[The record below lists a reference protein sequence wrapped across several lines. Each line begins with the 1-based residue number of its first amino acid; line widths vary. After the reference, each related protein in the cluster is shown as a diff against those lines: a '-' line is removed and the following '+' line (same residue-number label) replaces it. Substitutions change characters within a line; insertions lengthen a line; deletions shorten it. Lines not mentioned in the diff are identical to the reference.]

1 MTTRLLALIALS
13 ALLALAG
20 FTWAGGGPRE
30 QPSATAKASFY
41 VSPEGNDSWS
51 GRLEKPNPAHS
62 DGPFRSV
69 ARARDAVRQLKG
81 HGTGPLTVVMR
92 GGVYELSETLVFGPQ
107 DSGSSDAPVVYA
119 AYPGEVPVLSGGR
132 PITGWKQGQGGLWSA
147 PVPDAKDGKGYFREL
162 FVNGQRRVRARTPNV
177 GSYFNVDGQISRDED
192 ASFRFHGSEVRP
204 EHAQQGDV
212 EVVGLNK
219 WQAYRLTVRA
229 VDEGSHNVTLA
240 SKVWPSYE
248 EENSRYWIEN
258 SLDALDAPGEWY
270 LSRRDGVVYYRPLA
284 GEDPNR
290 VEVIAPALEQL
301 VRFAGEPGREVHDI
315 TLSGLTFAYAD
326 WSLPP
331 EGLAQRQATTD
342 VGATIDAQ
350 GARACTIERCVL
362 THMGLYAVGFGRGSK
377 NNRIVGNEMMD
388 LGGGGVKIGDAD
400 SSVHPMRAGGGGGGG
415 QGGQG
420 GGRRQPNFGGQP
432 PFGRRR
438 PGGFPGG
445 GQRGGQQG
453 GGAPAGE
460 PQYPP
465 DPADYRSEENYPHSE
480 SETTSDNIV
489 SDNHIHDI
497 GSVFQ
502 GAVGIWVGQ
511 SYGNTLSH
519 NEIHDTY
526 YSGISCGWT
535 WGFGHTAAHDNI
547 IEFNHI
553 YKIGR
558 GVLSDM
564 GGIYTLGTQPGTVL
578 RNNVI
583 HDVHHDEGREGYGG
597 WGIYLD
603 SATSEVRVE
612 NNVVYNNDE
621 GMVNN
626 QGEENT
632 ITNNIF
638 AFGRNTQFQRNRA
651 AYKPSFTYDHNIV
664 YYREGVLMRIRPD
677 QGQFTMDY
685 NDYYRAGGH
694 VEIFIQRSGTQSFR
708 EWQANG
714 QDPHSIEADPRFVD
728 PERGN
733 FTLRPDSPA
742 LRVGFKP
749 IDVSQVGPRH

>member
-1 MTTRLLALIALS
+1 MLT
-13 ALLALAG
+13 G
-20 FTWAGGGPRE
+20 FSSEPGHSEPAA
-30 QPSATAKASFY
+30 ATKAAFY
-41 VSPEGNDSWS
+41 VSPEGDDSWS
-51 GRLEKPNPAHS
+51 GRLDKPNPAHN
-62 DGPFRSV
+62 DGPFRSP
-69 ARARDAVRQLKG
+69 ARARDAVRQIKG
-81 HGTGPLTVVMR
+81 HSTGPLTVSIH
-92 GGVYELSETLVFGPQ
+92 GGVYQLSEPLVFGPQ
-107 DSGSSDAPVVYA
+107 DSGSTDAPVVYA

-147 PVPDAKDGKGYFREL
+147 PVPEAKEGKWYFHEL

-177 GSYFNVDGQISRDED
+177 GSYFNVDGQMSRDQN
-192 ASFRFHGSEVRP
+192 AGFRFHGNEIRQ
-204 EHAQQGDV
+204 EHSQQGDV

-219 WQAYRLTVRA
+219 WQSYRLTVRQ
-229 VDEGSHNVTLA
+229 VDEGSHSVTFGAKL
-240 SKVWPSYE
+240 WPTYE
-248 EENSRYWIEN
+248 EENSRFWIEN

-270 LSRRDGVVYYRPLA
+270 LSRGEGVVYYRPLA

-301 VRFAGEPGREVHDI
+301 VRFAGDPDHPVHDI

-326 WSLPP
+326 WALPA
-331 EGLAQRQATTD
+331 EGVAQRQAATD

-350 GARACTIERCVL
+350 GAHACTIERCVM
-362 THMGLYAVGFGRGSK
+362 THMGLYAVGFGKGSK
-377 NNRIVGNEMMD
+377 NNRIVGNEMAD

-400 SSVHPMRAGGGGGGG
+400 SNVHPMRAGGG

-420 GGRRQPNFGGQP
+420 GGRRQQNSGGQP
-432 PFGRRR
+432 LGGRR
-438 PGGFPGG
+438 PGNFPGG

-453 GGAPAGE
+453 GGGGGEPPAGE
-460 PQYPP
+460 PQYPV
-465 DPADYRSEENYPHSE
+465 DPASYNYSEGYPHSE
-480 SETTSDNIV
+480 GDTTSNNTV

-497 GSVFQ
+497 GAVFQ
-502 GAVGIWVGQ
+502 GAVGVWVGQ
-511 SYGNTLSH
+511 SHSNTVSH

-535 WGFGHTAAHDNI
+535 WGFGNTAAHDNI

-583 HDVHHDEGREGYGG
+583 HEVHHAEGKEGYGG

-612 NNVVYNNDE
+612 NNIIYDTDE

-664 YYREGVLMRIRPD
+664 YYRDGVLMRIRPD
-677 QGQFTMDY
+677 QGQFTMDN
-685 NDYYRAGGH
+685 NDYYRAGGD
-694 VEIFIQRSGTQSFR
+694 VQISIQRAGQQSFR
-708 EWQANG
+708 EWQGNG
-714 QDPHSIEADPRFVD
+714 QDAHSIVADPRFVD

-742 LRVGFKP
+742 LRLGFKP
-749 IDVSQVGPRH
+749 IDASQAGPRR